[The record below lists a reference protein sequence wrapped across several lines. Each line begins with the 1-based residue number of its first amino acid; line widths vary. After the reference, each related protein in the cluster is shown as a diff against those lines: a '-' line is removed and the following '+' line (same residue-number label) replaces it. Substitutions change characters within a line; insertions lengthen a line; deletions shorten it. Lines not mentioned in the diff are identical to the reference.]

1 MSSLLLKNGRVLDP
15 ASGTDDVRD
24 VRIVG
29 EQVTE
34 VGSVLDADGAD
45 VIDCSGLWV
54 TPGFVDLHAHLREP
68 GFEEAED
75 IATASAAAAAG
86 GWTALCAMANT
97 DPVCDSAAVAEMV
110 WRRGREVGLADVFPV
125 GSITRNLAGET
136 LTEFGELFASK
147 AAVDA
152 FSDDGKPVTDALMM
166 RRALQYAKTFDA
178 VIINHSED
186 LDLTVDAQMNE
197 GEMSAVLGL
206 PGWPHEAEE
215 VMIARDLILAAGV
228 GARLH
233 VPHVSTA
240 GSVAL
245 IRAAKMRGV
254 LVTAE
259 VTPHHLSLHDAAVVG
274 YDAAFKVNPPLR
286 SPDDVAAV
294 RHALADGTIDAIAT
308 DHAPHPFEQKDQEWE
323 HAPCGMLGLE
333 TALGVVVDDVVES
346 GELDLLTAIARL
358 TIGPASVRD
367 LGAHGH
373 GLTPGKPA
381 NVAIHDPAA
390 NWEVR
395 GAALHSRASN
405 TPFEGRIL
413 SVRTVHT
420 LLRGRFTQR
429 DGKVQ

>member
-1 MSSLLLKNGRVLDP
+1 MSGLLLKNGRVLDP
-15 ASGTDDVRD
+15 ASGTDEVRD
-24 VRIVG
+24 VRISG
-29 EQVTE
+29 EQVAE
-34 VGSVLDADGAD
+34 VGAGLDADGAD
-45 VIDCSGLWV
+45 VVDCSGLWV
-54 TPGFVDLHAHLREP
+54 TPGFVDLHTHLREP

-86 GWTALCAMANT
+86 GWTAVCAMANT

-110 WRRGREVGLADVFPV
+110 WRRGREVGLVDVFAV
-125 GSITRNLAGET
+125 GSITRGLSGET

-152 FSDDGKPVTDALMM
+152 FSDDGKPVADALMM
-166 RRALQYAKTFDA
+166 RRALQYARTFDA

-186 LDLTVDAQMNE
+186 PDLTADAQMNE

-240 GSVAL
+240 GSVEL
-245 IRAAKMRGV
+245 IRAAKQQGV
-254 LVTAE
+254 RVTAE
-259 VTPHHLSLHDAAVVG
+259 VTPHHLALDERAVDT
-274 YDAAFKVNPPLR
+274 YDSAFKVNPPLR
-286 SPDDVAAV
+286 SPADVTAV
-294 RHALADGTIDAIAT
+294 RQALADGTIDAIAT

-323 HAPCGMLGLE
+323 HAPCGMLGLQ
-333 TALGVVVDDVVES
+333 TALGVIVDDVV
-346 GELDLLTAIARL
+346 GAGDLALLTAIARL
-358 TIGPASVRD
+358 TVGPASVRD
-367 LGAHGH
+367 LGAHGY
-373 GLTPGKPA
+373 GLTPGNPA
-381 NVAIHDPAA
+381 NIAIHDPAA

-395 GAALHSRASN
+395 GTALHSRASN
-405 TPFEGRIL
+405 TPFEGRTL

-420 LLRGRFTQR
+420 LLRGGFTQR